1 MDLATLLLAYDAK
14 IYAYGGFL
22 LLVIFFLALD
32 LGVFHKEAHVVSLKE
47 AMSWSVVW
55 VACALLFS
63 VFVYFAYE
71 NHWLDLGKNVPVLG
85 QAGATE
91 TVGGLVA
98 VKQYLTGYVVEKS
111 LSMDNV
117 FVIALLFTYFSIPP
131 MYQHR
136 VLFWGIL
143 GALIMRG
150 IMIFLGAALVARF
163 DWILILFG
171 GFLVFTALKMAL
183 IESEVEPAKNPVLRI
198 AKRLYPTTDKFDG
211 QHFFTKING
220 VRHMTPLMLALIMVE
235 FTDVIFAVDSIPA
248 IFAITADP
256 FIVFTSNIFAI
267 LGLRALYFALAA
279 LIRKFRYLK
288 PALILILSFVGVKL
302 LLLATPPYLHLL
314 PYAESIGLGTAED
327 PLKPIKLS
335 TTISLS
341 VVLGLLTLAV
351 IASALVPS
359 RNQPAESSPPG
370 H

>member
-1 MDLATLLLAYDAK
+1 MDLTTLVLAYDAK

-22 LLVIFFLALD
+22 LLVVFFLALD
-32 LGVFHKEAHVVSLKE
+32 LGVFHKHAHVVSLRE
-47 AMSWSVVW
+47 AMTWSVIW

-63 VFVYFAYE
+63 MFVYFGYE
-71 NHWLDLGKNVPVLG
+71 NHWLDLGKDVPVLG
-85 QAGATE
+85 QAGATA
-91 TVGGLVA
+91 TVDGYTA
-98 VKQYLTGYVVEKS
+98 VNQYLTGYVVEKS

-171 GFLVFTALKMAL
+171 AFLVFTALKMAL

-211 QHFFTKING
+211 QRFFTKIDG

-288 PALILILSFVGVKL
+288 PALIIILSFVGVKL
-302 LLLATPPYLHLL
+302 LLLSTPPHLHML
-314 PYAESIGLGTAED
+314 PFADSLGLGTAAE
-327 PLKPIKLS
+327 PLKSIKIN
-335 TTISLS
+335 TQISLT
-341 VVLGLLTLAV
+341 VVLGMLTLAV
-351 IASALVPS
+351 IASAIIPS
-359 RNQPAESSPPG
+359 RDDPAQPPKPE